1 MVDKKEEIEKK
12 LAKSKADLEKEKVQM
27 QTILNQIQAY
37 QKKFSQHGLR
47 SKELEAR
54 IGAFQEMLKD

>member
-1 MVDKKEEIEKK
+1 MADKKEEIEKK
-12 LAKSKADLEKEKVQM
+12 LRQSKIDLEKEKVQM

-37 QKKFSQHGLR
+37 QKKFGQHGMR

-54 IGAFQEMLKD
+54 ILAFEEVLKD